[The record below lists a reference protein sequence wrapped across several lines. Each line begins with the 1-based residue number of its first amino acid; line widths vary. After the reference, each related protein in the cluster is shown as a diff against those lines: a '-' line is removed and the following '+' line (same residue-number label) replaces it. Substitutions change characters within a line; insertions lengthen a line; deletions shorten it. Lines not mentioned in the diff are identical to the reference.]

1 MSDAIRVLVVD
12 DAELARTTL
21 TSVLR
26 RAGHEVRAAATIGE
40 AEHELEHWAP
50 QCLVVDARLP
60 DGDGIDF
67 ARRTR
72 GQRDFFDLRVV
83 VLSGDPLPEAA
94 ADAADAFLLKPADVR
109 SILAAV
115 APPAA
120 T

>member
-1 MSDAIRVLVVD
+1 MSDGIRVLVVD

-26 RAGHEVRAAATIGE
+26 RAGHDVRAAATISDAKE
-40 AEHELEHWAP
+40 ELERWRP

-67 ARRTR
+67 ARRA
-72 GQRDFFDLRVV
+72 RDQPDFLDLRVV
-83 VLSGDPLPEAA
+83 VVSGDPLPESAT
-94 ADAADAFLLKPADVR
+94 DAADAFLLKPADVR